1 MTEKSKDEFQSKGFT
16 IVRNLFSNEEVV
28 EAREWLLSQDPTVLR
43 KSWTETEP
51 GVPLA
56 VYSVIHELTNPL
68 GRIASDQRIAKV
80 ASHLMGLQT
89 YIWASKVNLKAA
101 WCGAAEYYHQDFIYW
116 KDRGYPSD
124 QMLSCMVFMDS
135 HSLSNAALHVLPG
148 THRHG
153 TLLHE
158 PFFNVNGLSKWMIP
172 PQHLREIHATS
183 GIEVVEGEPG
193 DAVFFH
199 ASLVHGSGHNISP
212 LNRMICL
219 VQMNTV
225 GNEPVNV
232 EELSVSFNVRRATAE
247 CEEAERRLGFFRE
260 KLLRQRSATEVTFG
274 APIPREERNQH

>member
-1 MTEKSKDEFQSKGFT
+1 MTQELRDQFQSKGF
-16 IVRNLFSNEEVV
+16 IILRNLFSNEEVV
-28 EAREWLLSQDPTVLR
+28 EAREWLLSQDPAVLR

-68 GRIASDQRIAKV
+68 GRIASDERIARI
-80 ASHLMGLQT
+80 ASDLMGVRT

-101 WCGAAEYYHQDFIYW
+101 WCGAAEYYHQDFVYW

-148 THRHG
+148 THHHG
-153 TLLHE
+153 ELDHE
-158 PFFNVNGLSKWMIP
+158 PFFNINGLSKWMIP
-172 PQHLREIHATS
+172 PRDLQEYFETS

-199 ASLVHGSGHNISP
+199 ASLIHGSGHNISP
-212 LNRMICL
+212 RNRMICL
-219 VQMNTV
+219 VQMNTFD
-225 GNEPVNV
+225 NEPTNV
-232 EELSVSFNVRRATAE
+232 EELSVSFNIRRATAE
-247 CEEAERRLGFFRE
+247 LEEAERRLHFFNE
-260 KLLRQRSATEVTFG
+260 KLLRQRLATDVTFG
-274 APIPREERNQH
+274 APIPREEQKHH